1 MEYTDKRPDLS
12 GADSLTVAKEACR
25 VLFQKLSLDTSLI
38 SVGSSALTDYYVI
51 GYGRST
57 TQVRALANDLADA
70 LAASGVPVL
79 RMEGMDTAGW
89 VLLDFGDII
98 VHVFSKEAGEF
109 YRFERL
115 FKEDAFLPLD
125 DIIAEI
131 ENEK

>member
-1 MEYTDKRPDLS
+1 
-12 GADSLTVAKEACR
+12 
-25 VLFQKLSLDTSLI
+25 
-38 SVGSSALTDYYVI
+38 VI

-57 TQVRALANDLADA
+57 THVRALANDLADA